1 MADNLSQQQTVRID
15 KWLWAARFFKTRSIA
30 TDAVESGKIKLNGE
44 RPKPAKA
51 IKVGDQ
57 LEVRSGPFMFAVTVL
72 ALSDRRGPATE
83 AAKLYVES
91 ESSKA
96 TRQSLAQQ
104 LRASAAATPLLRGR
118 PTKKARRDIARF
130 TDDSNDN

>member
-1 MADNLSQQQTVRID
+1 MTDDSPQRQSVRID

-30 TDAVESGKIKLNGE
+30 TDAVEGGKIKLNGE

-51 IKVGDQ
+51 IKAGDQ
-57 LEVRSGPFMFAVTVL
+57 LEVRSGPFTFAITVL
-72 ALSDRRGPATE
+72 ALSDRRGPALE

-91 ESSKA
+91 ETSN
-96 TRQSLAQQ
+96 LARRLLAEQ
-104 LRASAAATPLLRGR
+104 LRANAASAPLLRGR

-130 TDDSNDN
+130 TNDGNEN

>member
-1 MADNLSQQQTVRID
+1 MTDDSSHQQTVRID

-51 IKVGDQ
+51 IKPRDQ
-57 LEVRSGPFMFAVTVL
+57 LEVRSGPFMFAITVL

-83 AAKLYVES
+83 AAKLYTES

-96 TRQSLAQQ
+96 ARKLLSEQ
-104 LRASAAATPLLRGR
+104 LRANAASAPLLRGR
-118 PTKKARRDIARF
+118 PTKKTRRDMARF
-130 TDDSNDN
+130 TDDSNDD